1 MKNNKKHRKVTIED
15 IRRYLNDEMTSAER
29 NDFERKLQSDPILAE
44 AVEGY
49 AAVDMEEATKDV
61 GALKDRIVSRTKRKS
76 TLIYRVAAA
85 IVALLVVSTVVLVKN
100 FRKPDL
106 QIAENME
113 INKEDSARVPV
124 TDASETEPE
133 TIKQIAG
140 VKEQPEELRAERSA
154 IEEYEGQADTMVY
167 NELITEGEQV
177 TEVQDETPEPDKL
190 IAEIP
195 ETAKEIED
203 AERIAGVTAR
213 PETMKKAARAEEVI
227 AVQLAAI
234 ELSREAHPVVGE
246 DEYLEYLADEQVYPA
261 GYEYLG
267 RVSVSLEII
276 INDDGSMG
284 GIRVLENPIKEF
296 SDEAMRLVKE
306 GPEWLPSVKNGEA
319 VRDTVNMEIVF
330 KLNDGTEDAEPG
342 YSVTPLYFP
351 SL

>member
-15 IRRYLNDEMTSAER
+15 IRRYHNDEMTYAER
-29 NDFERKLQSDPILAE
+29 NDFERKLQSDPLLAE

-49 AAVDMEEATKDV
+49 AAVDDMEEATKDV
-61 GALKDRIVSRTKRKS
+61 GALKDRIMSRTKRKN

-85 IVALLVVSTVVLVKN
+85 IVALLIVSTVLLVKN
-100 FRKPDL
+100 FRKADL

-113 INKEDSARVPV
+113 INTEDSARVPV

-133 TIKQIAG
+133 ATKQIAG
-140 VKEQPEELRAERSA
+140 LKEQPEELRAERSA
-154 IEEYEGQADTMVY
+154 LEEYEGQADTMVY
-167 NELITEGEQV
+167 NELIAEREQV
-177 TEVQDETPEPDKL
+177 TEVQNATPEPDKL

-203 AERIAGVTAR
+203 AGRIAGVTAR

-234 ELSREAHPVVGE
+234 ELSREARPVL
-246 DEYLEYLADEQVYPA
+246 DEEEYREYLADEQVYPA
-261 GYEYLG
+261 GYENMG
-267 RVSVSLEII
+267 RVSVRLEII

-284 GIRVLENPIKEF
+284 DIRVLENPIKEF
-296 SDEAMRLVKE
+296 SDEAIRLVKE
-306 GPEWLPSVKNGEA
+306 GPEWLPAIKDGEA

-330 KLNDGTEDAEPG
+330 RRKDGMME
-342 YSVTPLYFP
+342 
-351 SL
+351 